1 MLKVFISSETDRWL
15 GPAER
20 VSEKRQ
26 DFPYQFIRKWIDRV
40 GHGSTQYQISQVLN
54 FLLFPLSPYGFQKWL
69 HLV

>member
-40 GHGSTQYQISQVLN
+40 GQGSTQYQISPSFEL
-54 FLLFPLSPYGFQKWL
+54 FFPLSPYGFQKWL